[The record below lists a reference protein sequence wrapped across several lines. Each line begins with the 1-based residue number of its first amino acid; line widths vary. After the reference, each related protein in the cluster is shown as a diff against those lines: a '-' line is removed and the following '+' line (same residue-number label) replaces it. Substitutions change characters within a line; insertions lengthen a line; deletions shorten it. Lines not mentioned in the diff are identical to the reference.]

1 MMREREGEREL
12 GNALMELFQNK
23 NLRKML
29 TRNITP

>member
-1 MMREREGEREL
+1 MREREL
-12 GNALMELFQNK
+12 GDALMERFQNK